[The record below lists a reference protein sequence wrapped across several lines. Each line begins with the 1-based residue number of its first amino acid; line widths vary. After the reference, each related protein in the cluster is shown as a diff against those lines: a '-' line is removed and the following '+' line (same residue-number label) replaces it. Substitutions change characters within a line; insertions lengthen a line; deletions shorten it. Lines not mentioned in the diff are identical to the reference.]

1 MTQTVTVDEVL
12 SAGRGG
18 GAIFRAILDDG
29 RKVRIVADRNLMP
42 RPPVPGEVW
51 RIGGVIRRDQIHGS
65 QVHAREAALDRPSG
79 RLLVGALARNPAFP
93 NIGPIRA
100 QQLWDALG
108 EDLVRALDEGDF
120 KAIATVLEPTHART
134 VVEGWKSISVAAD
147 LYGWLDRHGL
157 GPRLAKRLI
166 DIYGHETIA
175 KLEENPYR
183 LLAFSSW
190 AEADRIA
197 RSLGVR
203 TDDRLRLVAAA
214 EAAVYR
220 RLNHSH
226 TWTGEEELTAIAGQ
240 ILGCGNFTAAIE
252 AAVADCALVQ
262 VDGGLQGL
270 GPWSMERFIAQR
282 TAAMLSAGWRAR
294 QPRFS
299 SADEANALCDRLDVC
314 QAGEGLLRLNA
325 GQREAV
331 LMALSTPLAVLAG
344 GAGVGKTTALRAIH
358 RLAEHGMRPIWQMA
372 LSGRA
377 AKRMEEATAR
387 TAMTIAAFLTRAG
400 AGEIDLEADWLLII
414 DEASMLDLPTLYRI
428 LRLMRPGHGL
438 LLVGDP
444 GQLPPIGFGLT
455 FHALAAN
462 DLIPRVELTEVH
474 RQAASTGIPQASAAI
489 REGRAPSFMEFD
501 GRRPGVSFID
511 ITIGGVASAV
521 IDLVDGLGGVG
532 EVQIVG
538 AIKHGP
544 GGVRTLNAAFHDRV
558 GDTSELDFGGFAVG
572 EPVMWTRNDYNLGLR
587 NGSLGRVIGI
597 SETLDVLWD
606 DGARIPLTTD
616 LLQHLDHAYAITC
629 HKAQGSQFRRVIVP
643 VFKNRLL
650 DRTLLYTAVT
660 RAQEQVVLVG
670 DRAAFTAAIVE
681 PPMPSRRV
689 TAIEFHL
696 RNGGLIH

>member
-1 MTQTVTVDEVL
+1 MTRTVIIDEVL
-12 SAGRGG
+12 SAGKGG

-29 RKVRIVADRNLMP
+29 RKVRIVADRELMP
-42 RPPVPGEVW
+42 RPPVPGEIW
-51 RIGGVIRRDQIHGS
+51 RIGGIIRSHRIHGP
-65 QVHAREAALDRPSG
+65 QVHAKEAALERPSG
-79 RLLVGALARNPAFP
+79 RLIVGALARNPNFP
-93 NIGPIRA
+93 NIGPVRA

-108 EDLVRALDEGDF
+108 EDLARALDEGDF

-134 VVEGWKSISVAAD
+134 VVDGWKRISVAAE
-147 LYGWLDRHGL
+147 LYAWLDRHGL
-157 GPRLAKRLI
+157 NPRLAARLI

-197 RSLGVR
+197 RSLGIR
-203 TDDRLRLVAAA
+203 NDDRRRLVAAA
-214 EAAVYR
+214 EAAAYR
-220 RLNHSH
+220 RLDLSH
-226 TWTGEEELTAIAGQ
+226 TWTGEDELTAFAGQ
-240 ILGCGNFTAAIE
+240 ILGAGNANAAIE

-262 VDGGLQGL
+262 IDGGLQGI
-270 GPWSMERFIAQR
+270 GPWSMERFIAER
-282 TAAMLSAGWRAR
+282 VAAMLSAGWLTR
-294 QPRFS
+294 QPRLGS
-299 SADEANALCDRLDVC
+299 TDAANALWDRLDAC
-314 QAGEGLLRLNA
+314 QAGEGLLQLNV

-358 RLAEHGMRPIWQMA
+358 RLAESGMRPIWQMA

-377 AKRMEEATAR
+377 AKRMEEATGRPA
-387 TAMTIAAFLTRAG
+387 TTIAGFLAKAG
-400 AGEIDLEADWLLII
+400 AGDIDLQADWLLII

-455 FHALAAN
+455 FHALAAS

-489 REGRAPSFMEFD
+489 REGRAPSLVEFG

-511 ITIGGVASAV
+511 VAAGGAASAV
-521 IDLVDGLGGVG
+521 LDLVDRLGGVG
-532 EVQIVG
+532 KVQVVG
-538 AIKHGP
+538 AIKQGP
-544 GGVRTLNAAFHDRV
+544 GGVRTLNAAFHALV
-558 GDTSELDFGGFAVG
+558 GDTSNLGSFAVG
-572 EPVMWTRNDYNLGLR
+572 EPVLWTRNDYDLGLR
-587 NGSLGRVIGI
+587 NGSLGQVVGV

-606 DGARIPLTTD
+606 DGARIPLTAD
-616 LLQHLDHAYAITC
+616 LLQYLDHAYAITC

-670 DRAAFTAAIVE
+670 DRAAFTAAIME